1 MEKKCHNGDYCGKI
15 HRYPKED
22 KIPCRNIKRVY
33 GCKRTADDCWFWH
46 MGYTAQDELNFAKE
60 QSVGTLLNR
69 LRYRDSESTHNIDID
84 KINQPGCFQERKK
97 TNNKRKKVEDVP
109 DIIYLA
115 EVNKVNK
122 RRKAATS
129 TQTDENDFL
138 EPVKLIR
145 YKKAIQKV
153 WKQHKEL
160 NKKKVS

>member
-1 MEKKCHNGDYCGKI
+1 MAHGIYC
-15 HRYPKED
+15 
-22 KIPCRNIKRVY
+22 
-33 GCKRTADDCWFWH
+33 T
-46 MGYTAQDELNFAKE
+46 DELNFAKE
-60 QSVGTLLNR
+60 QSVGTLIKR
-69 LRYRDSESTHNIDID
+69 LRYRDSEGTHNIDIN

-145 YKKAIQKV
+145 
-153 WKQHKEL
+153 
-160 NKKKVS
+160 